1 VEGPYGGGPP
11 PPAPGAGG
19 VGIKRRAGRASG
31 SADPMVT
38 EESSYYGGPPPPPPG
53 ASALAAQLLTNI
65 LQQTARD
72 QEAARY
78 AVNEAHL
85 AKALYAHSVEA
96 QRMKIP
102 EAIRPVHNNTIKTIL
117 KKDHVRQPITPAAP
131 TAAEQIANVDLSN
144 AEGAAIAHARGG
156 GNASTLMEKLIDT
169 AARPLEPVRS
179 AASKVLKTFTKKAF
193 MATAGAAASALKAST
208 KKGVEVAAPVPAV
221 VRAKAAPAQPAAT
234 PAPPSSVQPQPAQ
247 PPVTR
252 PRANAKAAPKPR
264 PPPAPAPP
272 SPIVIP
278 APAAVTTLAVNRVA
292 RRKREE
298 VQLRKEDERGK
309 RPRPAPVMGG
319 SRKRKGGDE
328 DGKAIRLAPEPR
340 IRQVPPQAPAAAIED
355 TRRKKDQED
364 TPAVRT
370 SANARGAGANKKS
383 KKKGGNAR
391 AFTMTPAR
399 E

>member
-1 VEGPYGGGPP
+1 MRVAGAAGVAPPAGATAVEGPYGGGPP

-31 SADPMVT
+31 STDPMLM
-38 EESSYYGGPPPPPPG
+38 EEASFYGGPPPPPPG

-179 AASKVLKTFTKKAF
+179 AASKVLNNFSKKAF
-193 MATAGAAASALKAST
+193 MATAGAAATALKAST
-208 KKGVEVAAPVPAV
+208 KKGVESAAPVPAV
-221 VRAKAAPAQPAAT
+221 VHAKAAPAQPAAT
-234 PAPPSSVQPQPAQ
+234 PAPPSVEQPVTA
-247 PPVTR
+247 TR
-252 PRANAKAAPKPR
+252 PRARAKAAPKPR
-264 PPPAPAPP
+264 PPPAPAPYRH
-272 SPIVIP
+272 S
-278 APAAVTTLAVNRVA
+278 
-292 RRKREE
+292 
-298 VQLRKEDERGK
+298 
-309 RPRPAPVMGG
+309 
-319 SRKRKGGDE
+319 
-328 DGKAIRLAPEPR
+328 
-340 IRQVPPQAPAAAIED
+340 
-355 TRRKKDQED
+355 
-364 TPAVRT
+364 RT
-370 SANARGAGANKKS
+370 SGCDYPRGEQG
-383 KKKGGNAR
+383 R
-391 AFTMTPAR
+391 AEEA
-399 E
+399 